1 MSDLKS
7 NNKSLILSSLAP
19 TLESTEEIEKEFE
32 DHIQLKQI
40 KRKEIIQEK
49 GDSLAKVYFVRKGLL
64 KSYVLDEKGKEHIFM
79 FAPENWIVTD
89 INSVTNFG
97 KTELFI
103 QAVEDSLV
111 EVVQGEFFL
120 KLTQDRNQNYKE
132 EVRKLLK
139 RNAVLQKRIISL
151 MSKTALERYED
162 FISTYP
168 SIVQRVPQ
176 KMIASYLGIT
186 PQALSKTI
194 SNSNRKVQK

>member
-1 MSDLKS
+1 MTDFNSDDKFH
-7 NNKSLILSSLAP
+7 IFSSLNP
-19 TLESTEEIEKEFE
+19 SLESTELIEKEFE
-32 DHIQLKQI
+32 QHIQLKEI
-40 KRKEIIQEK
+40 KRKEIVQHQ
-49 GDSLAKVYFVRKGLL
+49 GDSVSKVFFVRQGLL

-89 INSVTNFG
+89 VNSVTTFG
-97 KTELFI
+97 KTELFV
-103 QAVEDSLV
+103 QAIEDSIV
-111 EVVQGEFFL
+111 EVISRDAFV
-120 KLTQDRNQNYKE
+120 KLTEDVNQNYKE

-162 FISTYP
+162 FIATYP
-168 SIVQRVPQ
+168 GIVQRVPQ

-194 SNSNRKVQK
+194 SNSNR

>member
-1 MSDLKS
+1 MTDFNSDDKFH
-7 NNKSLILSSLAP
+7 IFSSLNP
-19 TLESTEEIEKEFE
+19 SLESTELIEKEFE
-32 DHIQLKQI
+32 QHIQLKEI
-40 KRKEIIQEK
+40 KRKEIVQHQ
-49 GDSLAKVYFVRKGLL
+49 GDSVSKVFFVRQGLL

-89 INSVTNFG
+89 VNSVTTFG
-97 KTELFI
+97 KTELFV
-103 QAVEDSLV
+103 QAIEDSIV
-111 EVVQGEFFL
+111 EVISRDAFV
-120 KLTQDRNQNYKE
+120 KLTEDVNQNYKE

-162 FISTYP
+162 FIATYP
-168 SIVQRVPQ
+168 GIVQRVPQ

-194 SNSNRKVQK
+194 CNSNH